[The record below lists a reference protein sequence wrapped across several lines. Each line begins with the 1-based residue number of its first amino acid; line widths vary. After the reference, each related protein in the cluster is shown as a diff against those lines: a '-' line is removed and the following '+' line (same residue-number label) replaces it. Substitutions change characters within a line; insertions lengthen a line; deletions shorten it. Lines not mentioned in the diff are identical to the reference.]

1 MPFSIGR
8 LLIHIYQKKL
18 HMPFSIGRLLIHIY
32 QKCFLLSDLTPSG
45 ILPNEITFCDFYSYI
60 RKMD

>member
-32 QKCFLLSDLTPSG
+32 QK
-45 ILPNEITFCDFYSYI
+45 
-60 RKMD
+60 K